1 MKYSC
6 VDERGKSVES
16 AAILGGVLISSIV
29 VYFVG
34 VIGIAIYQAIKHIK
48 TVLSTKK
55 YINQE
60 ANRQYYTSLDQLFQ
74 SKEFKD
80 ALNEVGKK
88 VDILS
93 KKDLFVYFD
102 EKGISAKTV
111 EYKDIGFLNTGKI
124 MGIQIQSPET
134 IISGVKNKSKG
145 FGLIEVDNKAILI
158 SKTHLVSPT
167 GVEESH
173 DSINLYIAYKKHD
186 KVYITCFVKAK
197 ANHDKKE
204 KK

>member
-6 VDERGKSVES
+6 TDEHGKSVES
-16 AAILGGVLISSIV
+16 GAIIGSIILGGFVLTWVGAIGYGIYSSLKA
-29 VYFVG
+29 FKNTL
-34 VIGIAIYQAIKHIK
+34 A
-48 TVLSTKK
+48 TKK
-55 YINQE
+55 YLNQE

-80 ALNEVGKK
+80 ALHDVGKK

-93 KKDLFVYFD
+93 KKDLFAYFD

-145 FGLIEVDNKAILI
+145 FGLIEIDNKAILI
-158 SKTHLVSPT
+158 SKTHAISPT

-173 DSINLYIAYKKHD
+173 DSVNLYIAYKKHG

-197 ANHDKKE
+197 ANHDKKD
-204 KK
+204 K

>member
-1 MKYSC
+1 MKYTC
-6 VDERGKSVES
+6 IDENGNSVES
-16 AAILGGVLISSIV
+16 VAVLGGVLISGIV

-34 VIGIAIYQAIKHIK
+34 AIGTVIYRSIKHIK
-48 TVLSTKK
+48 TSLSMKK
-55 YINQE
+55 YANQE
-60 ANRQYYTSLDQLFQ
+60 ANRQYYKSLDQLLQ

-80 ALNEVGKK
+80 ALNKVDKK

-93 KKDLFVYFD
+93 KKDLFSYFD

-111 EYKDIGFLNTGKI
+111 EYKDIGFFNTGKI
-124 MGIQIQSPET
+124 LGIQIQSPET

-158 SKTHLVSPT
+158 SKTHVVSPT

-197 ANHDKKE
+197 ANHDNKDK
-204 KK
+204 

>member
-6 VDERGKSVES
+6 VDEHGKSVETGEII
-16 AAILGGVLISSIV
+16 AGIIVGGIVISW
-29 VYFVG
+29 
-34 VIGIAIYQAIKHIK
+34 IGIIGSAIK
-48 TVLSTKK
+48 TALNVLATKK
-55 YINQE
+55 YMNQE
-60 ANRQYYTSLDQLFQ
+60 ANRQYYESLDQLLQ

-80 ALNEVGKK
+80 ALNKVGKK

-93 KKDLFVYFD
+93 KKDLFSYFD

-111 EYKDIGFLNTGKI
+111 KYKDIGFLNTGKI

-134 IISGVKNKSKG
+134 IVSGVKNKSKG

-158 SKTHLVSPT
+158 SKTHMISPT

-173 DSINLYIAYKKHD
+173 DSINLYIAYKKLN

-197 ANHDKKE
+197 ANHDKKD
-204 KK
+204 K